1 MKKFFFLG
9 LMTISTISM
18 MAAVNVADFEN
29 AAGGI
34 NVAKADTCWQG
45 ANSPVLGWNNW
56 KSGDFNFQT
65 YYGGNSG
72 YGDYYAAFTVT
83 NESANEATT
92 LGYDRPYRSASGGG
106 NNGSANFAVS
116 YVDSYNPD
124 TVSFAAQTVAGFFV
138 NNTPYTIGG
147 ITTNSYAPAHQFKQ
161 TDYLVLKCTGL
172 KNKVA
177 VGTVEV
183 YLAKEGKLIDKW
195 TYVELASLGE
205 IDAMTF
211 TMDGTDKS
219 GSWLNTPTYFAMDD
233 FGASKPDGYVA
244 PEMRSFTVATDV
256 ENAEVEMS
264 ARKFFRN
271 GQIYIIRDG
280 KVYNIT
286 GAQVE

>member
-1 MKKFFFLG
+1 MKKFFLVG

-18 MAAVNVADFEN
+18 MAAVNVATFEN
-29 AAGGI
+29 ATGGI

-45 ANSPVLGWNNW
+45 ADSPTDGWQNW

-65 YYGGNSG
+65 HVAYGGTYFDG
-72 YGDYYAAFTVT
+72 ITVT
-83 NESANEATT
+83 NESSNEATT
-92 LGYDRPYRSASGGG
+92 LGFDGAYRSASGGANSG
-106 NNGSANFAVS
+106 QNFAVW
-116 YVDSYNPD
+116 YPVYNSQD
-124 TVSFAAQTVAGFFV
+124 TVSFSAQTVQGFYV

-147 ITTNSYAPAHQFKQ
+147 ITTNNYSPAHQFKQ

-172 KNKVA
+172 KNKAV
-177 VGTVEV
+177 VGTIDV

-205 IDAMTF
+205 IDAILF

-233 FGASKPDGYVA
+233 FGASKPDGYVVPA
-244 PEMRSFTVATDV
+244 MRSFTVATDI
-256 ENAEVEMS
+256 EQTTNDQ
-264 ARKFFRN
+264 RPTTNKIFRN

-280 KVYNIT
+280 KVFDIT

>member
-18 MAAVNVADFEN
+18 MAAVNVAYFEN

-45 ANSPVLGWNNW
+45 ADSPTDGWQNW

-65 YYGGNSG
+65 KVQYGGTYFEG
-72 YGDYYAAFTVT
+72 FTVT
-83 NESANEATT
+83 NESSNAATT
-92 LGYDRPYRSASGGG
+92 LGYDGAYRSASGGAYQG
-106 NNGSANFAVS
+106 QNFAVW
-116 YVDSYNPD
+116 YPIYNGQD

-147 ITTNSYAPAHQFKQ
+147 ITTNNYAPAHQFKQ

-195 TYVELASLGE
+195 TYVELSSLGE
-205 IDAMTF
+205 IDAILF
-211 TMDGTDKS
+211 SMDGTDKS
-219 GSWLNTPTYFAMDD
+219 GWGMNTPTYFAMDN
-233 FGASKPDGYVA
+233 FGASKPDAYVA